1 MAIKGRSGN
10 VISGNFCGNEALP
23 KDRDF
28 RRHNHA
34 VTCLASRE
42 GEPTERERWGRRQKC
57 SRGAWGL
64 PVCAVQ
70 ALRSSDAACLLCTS
84 HEHTCIAVIS
94 RITGHVSRFVY
105 GCMWRVVCGYGTER
119 IYRGKLHRKQL
130 RESKGGSPG
139 KSGLGQGEVAAAAAR
154 AHRHRLRRP
163 NAAPHAAVGRRA
175 VGAGRRRGR
184 RRGERRTRR
193 RR

>member
-94 RITGHVSRFVY
+94 HHWSRVTFCIRLHVA
-105 GCMWRVVCGYGTER
+105 CGVWLRNREDIPWKATPET
-119 IYRGKLHRKQL
+119 IARKQGWQS
-130 RESKGGSPG
+130 RKVRSGPRRSSCSCSTRTSP
-139 KSGLGQGEVAAAAAR
+139 SAT
-154 AHRHRLRRP
+154 
-163 NAAPHAAVGRRA
+163 AP
-175 VGAGRRRGR
+175 
-184 RRGERRTRR
+184 
-193 RR
+193 